1 MHSRDALGCRDQV
14 NPLNLIGGGSLASLE
29 IPLEAEIKGTRSVTL
44 RTESLKVGD
53 AFGCH
58 VLT

>member
-1 MHSRDALGCRDQV
+1 V